1 MKADG
6 VMCGLASLRT
16 GAMLE
21 SEGENAVELEG
32 LAATLPEI
40 YGTIDAACLE
50 RIARR
55 LGTEAGSDPL
65 AEVLMLSP
73 TRVRVTQP
81 LKAHPGTALVADGP
95 AGSSVGLVLSR
106 VHARLEELEGQ

>member
-1 MKADG
+1 MKQDG

-21 SEGENAVELEG
+21 AEGEGVAELES

-40 YGTIDAACLE
+40 YGTIDTACLE

-55 LGTEAGSDPL
+55 LGADAASDPL
-65 AEVLMLSP
+65 AEVLLLSP

-81 LKAHPGTALVADGP
+81 LQQHPGTALVADGP
-95 AGSSVGLVLSR
+95 ADSSVGLVLSL
-106 VHARLEELEGQ
+106 VHSRLKELEGP

>member
-1 MKADG
+1 MNGDG
-6 VMCGLASLRT
+6 VLCGLASLRT

-21 SEGENAVELEG
+21 SEGEDVAELEG

-40 YGTIDAACLE
+40 YGTIDTACLE

-55 LGTEAGSDPL
+55 LGADAASDSL
-65 AEVLMLSP
+65 AEVLLLSP

-81 LKAHPGTALVADGP
+81 LEQRPGAALVADGP
-95 AGSSVGLVLSR
+95 AGSSVGLVLSL
-106 VHARLEELEGQ
+106 VHARLEELEGR

>member
-1 MKADG
+1 MKLDG

-21 SEGENAVELEG
+21 DQAEGGAELEG

-40 YGTIDAACLE
+40 YGTLDAACLE

-55 LGTEAGSDPL
+55 LGADAGGDDL

-81 LKAHPGTALVADGP
+81 LKQQPDTALVAAGP
-95 AGSSVGLVLSR
+95 AESSVGLVLSR
-106 VHARLEELEGQ
+106 VHARLK